1 MDGYLWP
8 TLTRWIDGWIKAGH
22 LKTTPA
28 RHYSQVVTHFPA
40 VFGGIT
46 IRLKD
51 GKVHMTYY
59 LYRLHNSKETQ
70 LDGNGKPNMN
80 VD

>member
-22 LKTTPA
+22 LKTTQA

-46 IRLKD
+46 IRLED
-51 GKVHMTYY
+51 GKVHMT
-59 LYRLHNSKETQ
+59 
-70 LDGNGKPNMN
+70 
-80 VD
+80 